1 MSIISTTQY
10 LQLKS
15 CRLECTLHWQLLIV
29 CAGSL
34 VAGVVGLRM
43 PRYCLFG
50 ETVMV
55 AAFMESSGV
64 REYTHVCGFASALL
78 WCYFTGYSCCVN
90 NVSLVWIRFVCVRH
104 HEWFA

>member
-1 MSIISTTQY
+1 MEVAMVAVV
-10 LQLKS
+10 LVDLV
-15 CRLECTLHWQLLIV
+15 EEEAV
-29 CAGSL
+29 VAGV

-50 ETVMV
+50 ETVTV

-78 WCYFTGYSCCVN
+78 WCYSI
-90 NVSLVWIRFVCVRH
+90 SLDTLV
-104 HEWFA
+104 ASTM

>member
-1 MSIISTTQY
+1 MHPS
-10 LQLKS
+10 LAV
-15 CRLECTLHWQLLIV
+15 IV

-50 ETVMV
+50 ETVTV

-64 REYTHVCGFASALL
+64 RECTHLCGFATALL
-78 WCYFTGYSCCVN
+78 GYIS
-90 NVSLVWIRFVCVRH
+90 SDALV
-104 HEWFA
+104 ASAM